1 MLLYLFALQREG
13 RALFGDREIVPAG
26 VLYLPA
32 RDVLVNAPRGVDPEK
47 LRAALDK
54 ELRRSG
60 LVLSQPEVLRAM
72 EHSALEEP
80 RFLPLALGRDG
91 GITKGVA
98 TAAELGKLGKYV
110 DRLLEKIARELGEG
124 NIDADPWGRSENDS
138 ACTYCAFASA
148 CHFMQGDE
156 GDHMELIRPVK
167 PEDFWRHVD
176 HVIGEEDRT

>member
-1 MLLYLFALQREG
+1 
-13 RALFGDREIVPAG
+13 
-26 VLYLPA
+26 
-32 RDVLVNAPRGVDPEK
+32 
-47 LRAALDK
+47 
-54 ELRRSG
+54 
-60 LVLSQPEVLRAM
+60 M